1 MQINSESKLSTNPK
15 KYSNTIDRVYPLLN
29 PDIKSEEERFERH
42 AIWFKEEGAK
52 TKVLLTEPNKNNAD
66 VEYQKPEDLG
76 HQAPCKLDFIPS
88 KRVFKKLFKRATQI
102 KDEISELNPKEMMN
116 DPRKLKAGEEEE
128 IRMCAVNGAIV
139 YGGLDQ
145 KFNELRVFPPFDMDY
160 PDLIKNKENFYDLI
174 GCPHLK
180 EKFEM

>member
-1 MQINSESKLSTNPK
+1 MLDIGLCYLSPTDATTLCIR
-15 KYSNTIDRVYPLLN
+15 S
-29 PDIKSEEERFERH
+29 SCQ
-42 AIWFKEEGAK
+42 WC
-52 TKVLLTEPNKNNAD
+52 
-66 VEYQKPEDLG
+66 
-76 HQAPCKLDFIPS
+76 APPGL
-88 KRVFKKLFKRATQI
+88 
-102 KDEISELNPKEMMN
+102 
-116 DPRKLKAGEEEE
+116 PREEEE